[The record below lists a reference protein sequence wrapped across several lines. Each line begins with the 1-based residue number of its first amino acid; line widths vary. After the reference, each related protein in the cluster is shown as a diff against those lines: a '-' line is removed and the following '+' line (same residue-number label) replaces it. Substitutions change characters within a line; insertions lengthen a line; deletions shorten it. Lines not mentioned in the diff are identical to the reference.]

1 MSRYI
6 LTAIL
11 LGWIA
16 SMSAQ
21 TPATDASLAIA
32 SLEDAL
38 SSIDRI
44 SYLAD
49 FRLKELNSDTFDV
62 DKFEVA
68 AIRDTARGS
77 DRFNW
82 LIREH
87 GKSSHFAHLY
97 SAGSY
102 YLINDEEKTLTEVNT
117 PLDASSYLLFLRYK
131 VLLDD
136 LLFDFSEAYDGLTVT
151 VSLNDAANEVLTVP
165 LSLEEQRHIEIDKQ
179 TGIPQSA
186 KNIYMPRQSASLEQV
201 FETILSEVHIN
212 HPDIGAELF
221 LDFYTRQGYTVNQ
234 PKRKASTA
242 PDSENL
248 SLQSRIDS
256 LLRAPMQSFSG
267 DTVRLSD
274 IKSKWLLVDFW
285 YLACPPCLEAM
296 PVLQK
301 AYDKYEEQGLKVI
314 GVNVLDA
321 QIREKISGFL
331 DENGI
336 TYPSYFATKTLAKS
350 IGVTAYPT
358 FLLLD
363 ENRKLVLQHKGLTD
377 DFQEL
382 LAKALGQPS
391 H

>member
-1 MSRYI
+1 
-6 LTAIL
+6 
-11 LGWIA
+11 
-16 SMSAQ
+16 MSAQ

-97 SAGSY
+97 SAG
-102 YLINDEEKTLTEVNT
+102 
-117 PLDASSYLLFLRYK
+117 
-131 VLLDD
+131 
-136 LLFDFSEAYDGLTVT
+136 
-151 VSLNDAANEVLTVP
+151 
-165 LSLEEQRHIEIDKQ
+165 
-179 TGIPQSA
+179 
-186 KNIYMPRQSASLEQV
+186 RQY
-201 FETILSEVHIN
+201 
-212 HPDIGAELF
+212 IGAELF

-234 PKRKASTA
+234 PNRKSSTA

-301 AYDKYEEQGLKVI
+301 AYDKYEEQGFKVI

-321 QIREKISGFL
+321 QIKEKIAGFL

-336 TYPSYFATKTLAKS
+336 TYPSYFATKTLARS
-350 IGVTAYPT
+350 IGVTTYPT
-358 FLLLD
+358 FFLLD

-382 LAKALGQPS
+382 LGKALGQPS